1 MLKSLSF
8 LPSWTVDDSD
18 LEGYGF
24 HRVIF
29 RDFCCNQHH
38 TAGWTIRSRLNYS
51 IRRFELCN
59 TFVRDVICEFLFI
72 VMSDRTEDG
81 EVNTKIII

>member
-24 HRVIF
+24 PSGHFPRF
-29 RDFCCNQHH
+29 LLQS
-38 TAGWTIRSRLNYS
+38 ASY
-51 IRRFELCN
+51 RRM
-59 TFVRDVICEFLFI
+59 DYPKPIKLFNPT
-72 VMSDRTEDG
+72 V
-81 EVNTKIII
+81 

>member
-1 MLKSLSF
+1 MMMLKSLSF

-24 HRVIF
+24 PSGHSPRF
-29 RDFCCNQHH
+29 LLQSASYRRMDYPEQQC
-38 TAGWTIRSRLNYS
+38 RLNYP

-59 TFVRDVICEFLFI
+59 TFFGMPYASFY
-72 VMSDRTEDG
+72 SP
-81 EVNTKIII
+81 